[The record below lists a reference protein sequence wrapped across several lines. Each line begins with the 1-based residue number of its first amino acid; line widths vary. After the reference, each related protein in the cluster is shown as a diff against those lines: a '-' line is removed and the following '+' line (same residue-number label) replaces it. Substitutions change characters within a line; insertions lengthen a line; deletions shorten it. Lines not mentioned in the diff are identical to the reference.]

1 MSVVDGDSAAAAALV
16 RADVLVDAPVAAPS
30 AADASVTSS
39 RGKAENDSSF
49 QKLISQ
55 SYVDGWKCFGV
66 NL

>member
-49 QKLISQ
+49 QNKSAKVTLM
-55 SYVDGWKCFGV
+55 VGNV
-66 NL
+66 LV